1 MCASFYY
8 GGGLVVSES
17 ALLKQRM
24 LKPASGLMARRQQI
38 SPSAHL
44 DVGVSEQ
51 PLKASH
57 ASCSTALGYR
67 APHDQ
72 ANLRS
77 LVGVEAQLQFR

>member
-1 MCASFYY
+1 MEE
-8 GGGLVVSES
+8 GLLSQNP

-24 LKPASGLMARRQQI
+24 LKTASGLMARRQQI

-72 ANLRS
+72 ASLRS

>member
-1 MCASFYY
+1 MAE
-8 GGGLVVSES
+8 GLLSQNP

>member
-1 MCASFYY
+1 MEE
-8 GGGLVVSES
+8 GLLSQNP

-24 LKPASGLMARRQQI
+24 LKPASGLMARRH

-44 DVGVSEQ
+44 DGGVSEQ

-72 ANLRS
+72 ASLRS